1 MEEVFLPRTEF
12 SSYEDFIENYKLN
25 IPENFNFAYDVMDA
39 IAKKTPDARAMVWT
53 NDEGDECTI
62 SFGNMKER
70 SDRAASFF
78 MECGIKRGDMV
89 MLILQRRY
97 EFWVSVM
104 ALHKI
109 GAIAIPATNMLTV
122 EDLVYRNNFAKIKMV
137 VAVNAPGIIQNI
149 TDCLPQSPTL
159 KKLVIVN
166 EYGVDKPVED
176 IPEGWI
182 DFATGC
188 KNAAPF
194 PALKRED
201 VSTNSDY
208 MLGYFTSG
216 TTSHPKLA
224 IHDFLYPLGHIVTA
238 KYWQHVQKGGLHLTV
253 ADTGWAKTS
262 WGRLY
267 GQWICETALFVY
279 DYHSRFKPVDLLEQ
293 VQKYKIT
300 TFCAPPTIYR
310 FLIHEDISGYDLSSI
325 KHCST
330 AGEPLSDEVFN
341 RWKELTGFE
350 ITEGFG
356 QTESTVFLF
365 NFEGQKIKPGSAGKP
380 APYYNICLL
389 NDELEEMGTAVSGQI
404 CFKLDKDKFPATA
417 GRFPGLVCEYY
428 GEPDKTREVFH
439 DGYYFTGDTAWR
451 DEDGYYWFMGRCD
464 DVIKCSGYRIGTF
477 EVESVLEGHPAVL
490 ECAVTGAPDPIRG
503 QVVKATIVLTKEY
516 RPGTPELVKEIQNY
530 VKHTTAPYKYPRIVE
545 FVDELP
551 KTISGKIRRNVIKNR
566 DKEKAQ

>member
-1 MEEVFLPRTEF
+1 
-12 SSYEDFIENYKLN
+12 
-25 IPENFNFAYDVMDA
+25 
-39 IAKKTPDARAMVWT
+39 
-53 NDEGDECTI
+53 
-62 SFGNMKER
+62 
-70 SDRAASFF
+70 
-78 MECGIKRGDMV
+78 
-89 MLILQRRY
+89 
-97 EFWVSVM
+97 
-104 ALHKI
+104 
-109 GAIAIPATNMLTV
+109 
-122 EDLVYRNNFAKIKMV
+122 
-137 VAVNAPGIIQNI
+137 
-149 TDCLPQSPTL
+149 
-159 KKLVIVN
+159 
-166 EYGVDKPVED
+166 
-176 IPEGWI
+176 
-182 DFATGC
+182 
-188 KNAAPF
+188 
-194 PALKRED
+194 
-201 VSTNSDY
+201 

-224 IHDFLYPLGHIVTA
+224 IHNFLYPLGHIVTA

-293 VQKYKIT
+293 VQKYKVT

-325 KHCST
+325 RHCST
-330 AGEPLSDEVFN
+330 AGEPLSDEVF
-341 RWKELTGFE
+341 RKWKELTGFE

-380 APYYNICLL
+380 APFYNICLL
-389 NDELEEMGTAVSGQI
+389 NDELEEVGTAVSGQI
-404 CFKLDKDKFPATA
+404 CFKLDKEKFSATN

-428 GEPDKTREVFH
+428 GEPEKTQEVFH

-516 RPGTPELVKEIQNY
+516 RPGSPELVKEIQDY

-545 FVDELP
+545 FVEELP

-566 DKEKAQ
+566 DKENA

>member
-1 MEEVFLPRTEF
+1 MEEAFLPRTEF
-12 SSYEDFIENYKLN
+12 SSYEDFIENYALN
-25 IPENFNFAYDVMDA
+25 IPKNFNFAYDVMDA
-39 IAKKTPDARAMVWT
+39 IAARTPDARALVWT
-53 NDEGDECTI
+53 NDEDDECIIT
-62 SFGNMKER
+62 FAQLKER

-78 MECGIKRGDMV
+78 MECGVRRGDMV

-97 EFWVSVM
+97 EFWVSMM

-109 GAIAIPATNMLTV
+109 GAVAIPATHMLTV
-122 EDLVYRNNFAKIKMV
+122 EDLVYRNNFAKIKMII
-137 VAVNAPGIIQNI
+137 AVNAPGIIKNI
-149 TDCLPQSPTL
+149 SDSLPQSPSVKNL
-159 KKLVIVN
+159 IMVN
-166 EYGVDKPVED
+166 EFGVDKPVAD
-176 IPEGWI
+176 LPEGWI
-182 DFATGC
+182 DFVSGC
-188 KNAAPF
+188 QNAAPF
-194 PALKRED
+194 PVLKRED
-201 VSTNSDY
+201 VSTNDDY

-224 IHDFLYPLGHIVTA
+224 IHNFLYPLGHIVTA

-293 VQKYKIT
+293 VQKYRVT

-325 KHCST
+325 RHCST
-330 AGEPLSDEVFN
+330 AGEPLSDEVF
-341 RWKELTGFE
+341 RKWKELTGFE

-380 APYYNICLL
+380 APFYNICLL
-389 NDELEEMGTAVSGQI
+389 NDELEEVGTAVSGQI
-404 CFKLDKDKFPATA
+404 CFKLDKEKFSATN

-428 GEPDKTREVFH
+428 GEPEKTQEVFH

-516 RPGTPELVKEIQNY
+516 RPGSPELVKEIQDY

-545 FVDELP
+545 FVEELP

-566 DKEKAQ
+566 DKENAQ

>member
-12 SSYEDFIENYKLN
+12 SSYEDFIENYTLD

-39 IAKKTPDARAMVWT
+39 IAARTPDARAMVWT

-62 SFGNMKER
+62 SFGDMKKR

-97 EFWVSVM
+97 EFWVSVI

-109 GAIAIPATNMLTV
+109 GAIAIPATHMLTV

-137 VAVNAPGIIQNI
+137 IAVNAPSVIKNI
-149 TDCLPQSPTL
+149 TACLPESPTL
-159 KKLVIVN
+159 KKLVMVN
-166 EYGVDKPVED
+166 EYGVDKPVAD
-176 IPEGWI
+176 LPEGWT
-182 DFATGC
+182 DYVTGC
-188 KNAAPF
+188 NNAAPF
-194 PALKRED
+194 PVLKRED

-293 VQKYKIT
+293 VQKYRIT

-404 CFKLDKDKFPATA
+404 CFKLDKEKFPATG

-516 RPGTPELVKEIQNY
+516 RPGTPELVKEIQDY

-551 KTISGKIRRNVIKNR
+551 KTISGKIRRNVIKSR

>member
-12 SSYEDFIENYKLN
+12 SSYEDFIENYRLD

-39 IAKKTPDARAMVWT
+39 IARKTPDARAMVWT

-78 MECGIKRGDMV
+78 MDCGIKRGDMV

-97 EFWVSVM
+97 EFWVSVI

-109 GAIAIPATNMLTV
+109 GALAIPATHMLTV

-137 VAVNAPGIIQNI
+137 VAVNAPNIIQNI

-166 EYGVDKPVED
+166 EYGVDKPVSD

-516 RPGTPELVKEIQNY
+516 RPGSPELVKEIQNY

>member
-12 SSYEDFIENYKLN
+12 SSYEDFIENYTLN

-39 IAKKTPDARAMVWT
+39 IAAKTPDARAMVWT

-62 SFGNMKER
+62 TFGDMKKR

-78 MECGIKRGDMV
+78 MEYGIKRGDMV

-97 EFWVSVM
+97 EFWVSMM

-109 GAIAIPATNMLTV
+109 GAIAIPATHMLTV

-137 VAVNAPGIIQNI
+137 VAVNAPNIIKNI
-149 TDCLPQSPTL
+149 TDCLPESPTL
-159 KKLVIVN
+159 KKLVMVN
-166 EYGVDKPVED
+166 EYGVDKPVSD
-176 IPEGWI
+176 LPEGWI
-182 DFATGC
+182 DFVTGC
-188 KNAAPF
+188 QNAAPF
-194 PALKRED
+194 PVLKRED
-201 VSTNSDY
+201 VSTNNDY

-224 IHDFLYPLGHIVTA
+224 IHNFLYPLGHIVTA

-293 VQKYKIT
+293 AQKYKIT

-341 RWKELTGFE
+341 KWKELTGFE
-350 ITEGFG
+350 IREGFG

-380 APYYNICLL
+380 APFYNICLL

-404 CFKLDKDKFPATA
+404 CFRLDKEKFPATA

-516 RPGTPELVKEIQNY
+516 RPGSPELVKEIQNY

-566 DKEKAQ
+566 DKENAQ